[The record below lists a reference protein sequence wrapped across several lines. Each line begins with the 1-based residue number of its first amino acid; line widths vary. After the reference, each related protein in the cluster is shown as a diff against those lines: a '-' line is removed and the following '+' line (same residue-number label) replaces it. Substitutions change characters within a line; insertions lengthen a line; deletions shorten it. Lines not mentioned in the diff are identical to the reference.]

1 MCYDIIC
8 SDIYLVVECYMYL
21 YVVVEVERAVLE
33 VVVVAVE
40 EVLIGRNRSNSCIT
54 VLFVVIGNECSSNC
68 DSI

>member
-1 MCYDIIC
+1 M
-8 SDIYLVVECYMYL
+8 L
-21 YVVVEVERAVLE
+21 YVFVVVEVERALWE

-40 EVLIGRNRSNSCIT
+40 EVLFGRNRSNSCIT